1 MSTED
6 DLQKT
11 RDLELKSFD
20 LGEKGGGMQLI
31 IAAKAINSTEYY
43 VITLGNKSLIN
54 NNHVDSIPQYSLND
68 VEKKFCSQL
77 YWYILSLNAN
87 KFKEKGISVNDFIPN
102 SYDTEKDVDN
112 DIKDLKMRFFKLNFI
127 DNQLNPVEYITFEGM
142 CEVAKIITDNK
153 FIEQLKKDVCVT
165 ENKTVYDN
173 EILSDEEVEKLLNC
187 FSENT
192 YKNNEN
198 SSSYSE
204 KSIEEMLN
212 YSLSEKNEEKNE
224 KIKYYDFKRP
234 ERLSDD
240 DLDGN
245 RTFGIIL
252 AENLVKEFKKKFSNH
267 VRNLHT
273 ELLIV
278 DEFSFEEF
286 YRSMPNYAPITSSKW
301 NKNYMLFEIDP
312 DAKCA
317 LLKNL
322 TQFDEND
329 FKNRE
334 MTESEIKL
342 YKKNI
347 ESCIFKALIRSCK
360 KNMAYNDNSI
370 KRPIFTKKEFTNYC
384 YKLLDYY
391 KFKNNNTG
399 CFFTIELSFNTD
411 TEFIQSNIN
420 LLLDWKI
427 AKQIADNIAGKK
439 KKQKKFFTNNQTDE
453 KKCFVEAKLGNTT
466 MSLSDVKDIN
476 KGTIIDLDKN
486 AFEPITIYVDGKE
499 FAKGE
504 VVVRSKNN
512 NFSLRVTELL

>member
-1 MSTED
+1 MYNE
-6 DLQKT
+6 K
-11 RDLELKSFD
+11 DLELKSFD

-31 IAAKAINSTEYY
+31 IASKAISSTEYY

-240 DLDGN
+240 DLEGN
-245 RTFGIIL
+245 TTFGIIL
-252 AENLVKEFKKKFSNH
+252 AENLVKEFKKNF
-267 VRNLHT
+267 
-273 ELLIV
+273 LIML
-278 DEFSFEEF
+278 EIFILNYLS
-286 YRSMPNYAPITSSKW
+286 SMNSH
-301 NKNYMLFEIDP
+301 
-312 DAKCA
+312 
-317 LLKNL
+317 LKNFIV
-322 TQFDEND
+322 Q
-329 FKNRE
+329 
-334 MTESEIKL
+334 
-342 YKKNI
+342 
-347 ESCIFKALIRSCK
+347 CLIMR
-360 KNMAYNDNSI
+360 
-370 KRPIFTKKEFTNYC
+370 
-384 YKLLDYY
+384 
-391 KFKNNNTG
+391 
-399 CFFTIELSFNTD
+399 
-411 TEFIQSNIN
+411 Q
-420 LLLDWKI
+420 LLLLNGTKI
-427 AKQIADNIAGKK
+427 ICYSKSIPMQNAHCLKILLNLMKMISKI
-439 KKQKKFFTNNQTDE
+439 E
-453 KKCFVEAKLGNTT
+453 K
-466 MSLSDVKDIN
+466 
-476 KGTIIDLDKN
+476 
-486 AFEPITIYVDGKE
+486 
-499 FAKGE
+499 
-504 VVVRSKNN
+504 
-512 NFSLRVTELL
+512 